1 MSSSD
6 EDESGAGRAK
16 ILLKQLASMCQGLTD
31 KSSAMEASVPKILA
45 DTGKCTFNNT
55 FDSYLLSL

>member
-6 EDESGAGRAK
+6 EDESEAGRAK
-16 ILLKQLASMCQGLTD
+16 MLLRQLASMCQGLMD

-45 DTGKCTFNNT
+45 DAGIYTFNT
-55 FDSYLLSL
+55 FISYLLSL